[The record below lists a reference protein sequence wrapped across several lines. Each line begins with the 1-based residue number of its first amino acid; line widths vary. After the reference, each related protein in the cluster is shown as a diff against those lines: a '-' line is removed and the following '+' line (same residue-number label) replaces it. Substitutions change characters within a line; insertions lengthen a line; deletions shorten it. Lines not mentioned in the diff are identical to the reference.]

1 MLYLIL
7 LVETVTTGHF
17 FIMVSLSLKL
27 AMKNMNEHKCSTSIR
42 LVCSHRCKLN
52 NMLPFK
58 LTLKPKT
65 LGTIKAALLRMLR
78 LIETIKEYKKI
89 FSDEKLS

>member
-1 MLYLIL
+1 
-7 LVETVTTGHF
+7 
-17 FIMVSLSLKL
+17 
-27 AMKNMNEHKCSTSIR
+27 
-42 LVCSHRCKLN
+42 
-52 NMLPFK
+52 MLPFK